1 MFVGM
6 ANRLIHVGILVVLF
20 SFLATLLHEYSHF
33 VILKLLGGDGILLF
47 GFGPLVF
54 PWDESHVIITSLPS
68 SSINSIL
75 FTTGGSLFTIF
86 VLGLL
91 YLTIKDL
98 NAKVSLEIAIF
109 PQLAWTIAEP
119 ISWIAGSSSGTL
131 NQVNSLIPS
140 FYSYHLVLLGSWTLA
155 VIHISGIYRKFLAI
169 LGIKSQ

>member
-1 MFVGM
+1 MFLGM
-6 ANRLIHVGILVVLF
+6 ANRLIHVGILFVLF
-20 SFLATLLHEYSHF
+20 SFLSTVLHEYAHF

-68 SSINSIL
+68 TTLNFIL

-86 VLGLL
+86 ILGIL
-91 YLTIKDL
+91 YFTLKDPD
-98 NAKVSLEIAIF
+98 AKAGLEIAIF

-155 VIHISGIYRKFLAI
+155 IIHISGIYRKFLAI
-169 LGIKSQ
+169 LGNKSL